1 MTTETGF
8 AAQLSRDGFSKAFAG
23 SYEPCCI
30 NTDHTHSF
38 EVRGL
43 VVSVEMTIT
52 LVGGSACRFG
62 PGDVFVMHCGQAHK
76 EEVGE
81 LGMQY
86 LYGSRE
92 PEQS

>member
-1 MTTETGF
+1 MTTETEF
-8 AAQLSRDGFSKAFAG
+8 ATQLSRDGFGKAIAG
-23 SYEPCCI
+23 SYEPGCI

-43 VVSVEMTIT
+43 VVSGEMTIT
-52 LVGGSACRFG
+52 PEGGSARRSG